1 MSEHSPKALTAEER
15 ESFAELAELAR
26 EYGRDVASQNYTR
39 VWDAYDALE
48 RDRAALLA
56 LVRRALPHLAFGVD
70 ESTPEVYAL
79 VRDMRAWA
87 EAE

>member
-1 MSEHSPKALTAEER
+1 MSKRLTAEE
-15 ESFAELAELAR
+15 LAR
-26 EYGRDVASQNYTR
+26 NDLPRLL
-39 VWDAYDALE
+39 DAYDALE
-48 RDRAALLA
+48 RDRAGLLA